1 MAHYTYPGGNKTG
14 IELDIQIKDK
24 YYGAQMQLDKPK
36 WNPARSLEP
45 VEINRK
51 WKRVDIKTF
60 FKF

>member
-1 MAHYTYPGGNKTG
+1 
-14 IELDIQIKDK
+14 
-24 YYGAQMQLDKPK
+24 MQLDKPK
-36 WNPARSLEP
+36 WNPTRSLEP